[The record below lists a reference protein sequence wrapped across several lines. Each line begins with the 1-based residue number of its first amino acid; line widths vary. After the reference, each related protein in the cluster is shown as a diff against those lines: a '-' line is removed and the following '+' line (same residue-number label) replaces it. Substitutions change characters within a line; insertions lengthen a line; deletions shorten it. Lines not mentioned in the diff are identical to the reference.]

1 MTHETTPG
9 QTSPHG
15 VHGTEVLTPEEVA
28 AILKMKPV
36 RILEAARA
44 GRIRS
49 FKYGKFVR
57 FTRADVDA
65 FITAHRRRSR

>member
-1 MTHETTPG
+1 MNG
-9 QTSPHG
+9 QN
-15 VHGTEVLTPEEVA
+15 ELLTPQEVGA
-28 AILKMKPV
+28 QLKMKPV

-57 FTRADVDA
+57 FTQADVDA
-65 FITAHRRRSR
+65 FIAANRRRPR